1 MPVHISIAE
10 NVRKAG
16 QALYAPQTAVEIPH
30 ALNNALRE
38 FIGWPYRV
46 ESGLAS
52 DSEGNKTDEFG
63 TLVYSGSQSTSS
75 DGCVEVQADGLACVI
90 DVSDSMG
97 VQDFRLAYERIARA
111 KKLKKSPPSRIP
123 GVPTTTV
130 TLGIIFSRDTALPL
144 EALAEELD
152 RLNRQHYD
160 DRSWADMVVV
170 LSKGII
176 NYAVQFPGGK
186 VLGDYLP
193 PAADTSSDRVPPMY
207 VVLLV
212 KPTGDFTFNKMSAFI
227 VAHLAIF
234 SPGAKLPNFVHLL
247 EGAPKDVLTICGYQ
261 YNLSSRLVP
270 VPREFYNDRLL
281 PQRPY
286 LIQDSKGKT
295 LSSLAFVP
303 WQDGGVIILRGKLP
317 LEGLLVFLGK
327 EVMSRAAKINQPPD
341 TQISYVLPI
350 TYAHFWQ
357 LLARIR
363 NQSNMLVISDPTE
376 FVVQKFAE
384 EGSRSP
390 FMARIFMGVLRLRD
404 VIFPDSKSRD
414 PFDKAYEFV
423 MMALLNAR
431 ATAKEIE
438 AMVQKHISS
447 VSADQIARIQGP
459 NIQVDEPIDKELRK
473 EFENFVNLSGRVM
486 KHGMQK
492 VTDTLQIDIGF
503 LFKKQQAFE
512 KGLLALRAKDALL
525 ADYLSST
532 RKWSERL
539 IEQRN
544 VIEHDGWMLPKF
556 VYTRTAAG
564 GVQAT
569 QPLASDQ
576 PVGEFV
582 DYMLDRLCCFVE
594 EVTAHC
600 LQAKMPAGIS
610 ITELAVGQRVPEAP
624 ERFRLALSKGGT
636 AIWRISYSVRKFE
649 EI

>member
-1 MPVHISIAE
+1 MRTTPELS
-10 NVRKAG
+10 
-16 QALYAPQTAVEIPH
+16 H

-38 FIGWPYRV
+38 FIGWPFNV
-46 ESGLAS
+46 EAGLAS
-52 DSEGNKTDEFG
+52 DSDGSKTNEFG
-63 TLVYSGSQSTSS
+63 TLVYAGSESAGS
-75 DGCVEVQADGLACVI
+75 DGRVEIKADSLACVI
-90 DVSDSMG
+90 DVSESMG

-111 KKLKKSPPSRIP
+111 KKLKKSPPSQVPR
-123 GVPTTTV
+123 VPTTTV
-130 TLGIIFSRDTALPL
+130 TLGIIFSLDTTLPL
-144 EALAEELD
+144 ESLAEELD
-152 RLNRQHYD
+152 RLNRQHPD
-160 DRSWADMVVV
+160 DRTWVDMVVV
-170 LSKGII
+170 LSKGVI

-193 PAADTSSDRVPPMY
+193 PAADTSPDRVPPLY
-207 VVLLV
+207 VVLVV
-212 KPTGDFTFNKMSAFI
+212 KPTGDFTFNKMSAFL

-247 EGAPKDVLTICGYQ
+247 EGASKDVLTICGYQ

-286 LIQDSKGKT
+286 LIQDGKGKT
-295 LSSLAFVP
+295 LSRLLFVP
-303 WQDGGVIILRGKLP
+303 WQDGGVIILQGKLP

-327 EVMSRAAKINQPPD
+327 EVMSRAAKVNQPPD

-350 TYAHFWQ
+350 TYAHFRQ

-363 NQSNMLVISDPTE
+363 NQSNMMVISDPTE

-423 MMALLNAR
+423 MMTLLNAR
-431 ATAKEIE
+431 VSAKEIKT
-438 AMVQKHISS
+438 MVDKHVTA
-447 VSADQIARIQGP
+447 VSAGQAARIQGP
-459 NIQVDEPIDKELRK
+459 NIQVEEPIDKELRK
-473 EFENFVNLSGRVM
+473 EFENCVNLAGCVL
-486 KHGMQK
+486 KHGMQQ
-492 VTDTLQIDIGF
+492 VTNTLLVDIGF

-512 KGLLALRAKDALL
+512 KGLAALHARDISLAN
-525 ADYLSST
+525 YLSDT
-532 RKWSERL
+532 RKWSQRL

-544 VIEHDGWMLPKF
+544 AIEHEGWMLPKF
-556 VYTRTAAG
+556 IYARTAAG

-569 QPLASDQ
+569 QPQASGQ
-576 PVGEFV
+576 PATEFV
-582 DYMLDRLCCFVE
+582 EYMLDRLCCFVE
-594 EVTAHC
+594 EVVAHC

-610 ITELAVGQRVPEAP
+610 ITELPVGQRVPEMP
-624 ERFRLALSKGGT
+624 ERFRLALTKGGT
-636 AIWRISYSVRKFE
+636 AIWRISYSAGKFE
-649 EI
+649 DI

>member
-1 MPVHISIAE
+1 MHEHISISE

-16 QALYAPQTAVEIPH
+16 QYLSSPQTSAELFH

-38 FIGWPYRV
+38 FIGWPFKV
-46 ESGLAS
+46 ESGLAG

-63 TLVYSGSQSTSS
+63 TLIYAGSETATS
-75 DGCVEVQADGLACVI
+75 DGRVELKADGLACVI
-90 DVSDSMG
+90 DVYESMG
-97 VQDFRLAYERIARA
+97 LQDFRLAYERIARA
-111 KKLKKSPPSRIP
+111 KKLKKSPPSHVP

-130 TLGIIFSRDTALPL
+130 TLGIIFSRDTILPL
-144 EALAEELD
+144 ESLAQELD
-152 RLNRQHYD
+152 RLNRQHPD
-160 DRSWADMVVV
+160 DRAWVDMVVV
-170 LSKGII
+170 LSKGVI

-193 PAADTSSDRVPPMY
+193 PAADTSPDRVPPLY
-207 VVLLV
+207 VVLVV
-212 KPTGDFTFNKMSAFI
+212 KPTGDFTFNKMSAFL

-234 SPGAKLPNFVHLL
+234 SPGANLPNFVYLL

-261 YNLSSRLVP
+261 YDLSSRLVP

-286 LIQDSKGKT
+286 LIQDGKGKT
-295 LSSLAFVP
+295 LSSLLFVP

-350 TYAHFWQ
+350 TYAHFRQ
-357 LLARIR
+357 LVARIR
-363 NQSNMLVISDPTE
+363 NQSNMTVIIDPTE

-423 MMALLNAR
+423 MMTLLNAR
-431 ATAKEIE
+431 ASALEIKT
-438 AMVQKHISS
+438 MVEKH
-447 VSADQIARIQGP
+447 VSAVNAGQAARIQGP

-473 EFENFVNLSGRVM
+473 EFENFVNLAGRVL

-492 VTDTLQIDIGF
+492 VTDTLQVNIGF
-503 LFKKQQAFE
+503 LFKKQHAFE
-512 KGLLALRAKDALL
+512 KGLSALRAADNSL
-525 ADYLSST
+525 ADYLSDT

-544 VIEHDGWMLPKF
+544 AIEHDGWMLPKF
-556 VYTRTAAG
+556 IYARTAAG
-564 GVQAT
+564 GVRAT
-569 QPLASDQ
+569 QPQASGQ
-576 PVGEFV
+576 PATEFV
-582 DYMLDRLCCFVE
+582 EYMLDRLSCFVE
-594 EVTAHC
+594 EVAGHC
-600 LQAKMPAGIS
+600 LQVKMPVGIS
-610 ITELAVGQRVPEAP
+610 ITELPLGQRVPEMP
-624 ERFRLALSKGGT
+624 ERFRLALTNGGT
-636 AIWRISYSVRKFE
+636 AIWRIAYSVGKFE
-649 EI
+649 EK